1 MRIIFKV
8 ITIIGLLSF
17 LGGLKDG
24 EFFFFGLILAGIFGY
39 FGWRPEKKMEKEQS
53 SSSSERS
60 KKTTNTSKDV
70 NSTNKYSKIK
80 QGIQSDNELSESE
93 LKKQIETLNQKKGL
107 LICSYND
114 GLFNSKEYD
123 QKISELESET
133 SELNQLLTLK
143 LITNLVILENKSL
156 FDRLLELKAREL
168 INSEEYKFKYNEL
181 LSSLIQKIEVKNEDV
196 KKDRHQEFNDSNKL
210 GHEEIKKDKRKKY
223 YLLGFTLIL
232 FLSVAILVFQ
242 YSSNKSKSYSSYY
255 IRSTAVNNSISE
267 DKINNNKIIK
277 NNNLNT
283 IQIDKSNEVDNSES
297 NNPLDRIYL
306 GTNLFHEGYGGKWGR
321 ATISKQGDHYLIK
334 GEHKMSDGEWVKIE
348 GVITRPTFDG
358 FTFQGKIASYSPSR
372 AKLNKEYG
380 KWEEKTNF
388 DYPDTCVW
396 IGKTEAYKLFKDRKY
411 WRIKSHDCY
420 SYTTD
425 IDIFHN

>member
-1 MRIIFKV
+1 
-8 ITIIGLLSF
+8 
-17 LGGLKDG
+17 
-24 EFFFFGLILAGIFGY
+24 
-39 FGWRPEKKMEKEQS
+39 
-53 SSSSERS
+53 
-60 KKTTNTSKDV
+60 
-70 NSTNKYSKIK
+70 
-80 QGIQSDNELSESE
+80 LSESE
-93 LKKQIETLNQKKGL
+93 LEKQIETLNQKKGL
-107 LICSYND
+107 LISSYSD

-123 QKISELESET
+123 QKLSEIESET

-143 LITNLVILENKSL
+143 LTTNIVLLENKSL
-156 FDRLLELKAREL
+156 FDRLLELKAKGL
-168 INSEEYKFKYNEL
+168 ISNDEYKFKFNEL
-181 LSSLIQKIEVKNEDV
+181 MSSLIQKREIENREAIKVE
-196 KKDRHQEFNDSNKL
+196 HQDINDSNKL
-210 GHEEIKKDKRKKY
+210 GQEEIIKDKRKKY
-223 YLLGFTLIL
+223 NLFGFALIL
-232 FLSVAILVFQ
+232 FLTVSILLFQ
-242 YSSNKSKSYSSYY
+242 NLSNKSKSYSSYY
-255 IRSTAVNNSISE
+255 IRSTGLNNSISE
-267 DKINNNKIIK
+267 DKINIKKIIK
-277 NNNLNT
+277 KDNLNT
-283 IQIDKSNEVDNSES
+283 IQIDKSNEVVNSES
-297 NNPLDRIYL
+297 KNPLDRIYL

-348 GVITRPTFDG
+348 GVITSPTFDG

-372 AKLNKEYG
+372 AKLNEEYG